1 MVLGSLTAPRDGEV
15 AMSIALVADEPFTV
29 HHMLLPIHE
38 ARNTHAHG
46 ESCFA
51 GKSTEIQPLR
61 RHLGPLQ
68 VEEGM
73 PDQFGAIALSLSN
86 VLEIQMNEQVATKTR
101 AFRELHHRSES
112 EGPLVLPG
120 PWDASS
126 ARVFAKAGYPA
137 LATPSAGI
145 AASLGHEDG
154 STPAE
159 EMFAAIARIV
169 ASVDIP
175 VSADVETGYGL
186 TATELVERL
195 LDVGA
200 VGCNLEDSDATGLR
214 DPEKHA
220 AWLTEFVEASSGR
233 IFLNARVDTFI
244 RGDCSTESA
253 IHRARLYESAG
264 ADCVYPINVPVE
276 KIPVLR
282 NALQGPIN
290 VGDQPGGRALGELGA
305 TRITFGPRLLQR
317 TMTALEDIVAGLE

>member
-1 MVLGSLTAPRDGEV
+1 MAHHTLLSHETRNIHARRKSCIASDLAEIPHQYHTVPPRAEG
-15 AMSIALVADEPFTV
+15 
-29 HHMLLPIHE
+29 
-38 ARNTHAHG
+38 
-46 ESCFA
+46 
-51 GKSTEIQPLR
+51 
-61 RHLGPLQ
+61 
-68 VEEGM
+68 GM
-73 PDQFGAIALSLSN
+73 PDHFDAVTFSMPK
-86 VLEIQMNEQVATKTR
+86 VLEFKMNEQMTTKSR
-101 AFRELHHRSES
+101 VFRELHHRSKPED
-112 EGPLVLPG
+112 PLVLPG

-145 AASLGHEDG
+145 AASLGYEDG

-159 EMFAAIARIV
+159 EMFEAIARIA

-186 TATELVERL
+186 PATELVEQL
-195 LDVGA
+195 LAGGV
-200 VGCNLEDSDATGLR
+200 VGCNLEDSEATGLR

-220 AWLTEFVEASSGR
+220 TWLAEFVQASSGR

-253 IHRARLYESAG
+253 IQRAQLYESAG

-276 KIPVLR
+276 KIPDFR
-282 NALQGPIN
+282 AALHGPIN
-290 VGDQPGGRALGELGA
+290 VGDQPGGRFLGELGA

-317 TMTALEDIVAGLE
+317 TMTALEDIIAGLE